1 MKDCIF
7 CKLAN
12 GEIPTKKVFEDE
24 VVTVFMDAKPNTN
37 GHMLIVPKKHFEDF
51 IEIDDETIIH
61 IHNVA
66 KKMKEL
72 IYDKLGACGLKL
84 VNNYGSE
91 QLVKHYHLHVIP
103 VYEDTDFE
111 YKYADEKEID
121 STFETLMK

>member
-37 GHMLIVPKKHFEDF
+37 GHMLIVPKKHIEDF
-51 IEIDDETIIH
+51 TEIDDATLAH
-61 IHNVA
+61 IHSVA

-84 VNNYGSE
+84 VNNSVE
-91 QLVKHYHLHVIP
+91 NR
-103 VYEDTDFE
+103 
-111 YKYADEKEID
+111 
-121 STFETLMK
+121 